1 MADRTPRFRAS
12 TVVWGAVLLAVAAV
26 TFSVSTF
33 GLGEFQSAW
42 IIWILI
48 GVGAIFVVAA
58 LVSLL
63 VRAISK
69 PDPTRETV
77 STPDSEKDQP
87 VD

>member
-1 MADRTPRFRAS
+1 MTDTTPRFRAG
-12 TVVWGAVLLAVAAV
+12 TVVWGAVLLAVAAI
-26 TFSVSTF
+26 TFSVAVF

-63 VRAISK
+63 VRAVSK
-69 PDPTRETV
+69 PEPAVEDAATEI
-77 STPDSEKDQP
+77 KDQP